1 MKIRTIALDD
11 EPLALKL
18 ISIYIQKTP
27 FLELV
32 KEFSSSLDALEFL
45 KNNDVDLI
53 FSDIHMPDL
62 SGIDFMKAL
71 KEPMPKFIF
80 TTAFGK
86 NVLTDFKG
94 NENIGHL
101 LKPFSYQDFL
111 AVSKKY
117 TGQE

>member
-18 ISIYIQKTP
+18 VSIYIKKTP

-32 KEFSSSLDALEFL
+32 GEFNSSLDALEFI

-71 KEPMPKFIF
+71 KDPMPKFIF

-86 NVLTDFKG
+86 NVLTDFEG
-94 NENIGHL
+94 NKNIGHL
-101 LKPFSYQDFL
+101 LKPFSYQEFL
-111 AVSKKY
+111 AVAKKF

>member
-18 ISIYIQKTP
+18 VSIYIKKTP
-27 FLELV
+27 FLELAG
-32 KEFSSSLDALEFL
+32 EFSSSLDALEFL
-45 KNNDVDLI
+45 KTNDVDLI

-62 SGIDFMKAL
+62 SGIDFMKSL
-71 KEPMPKFIF
+71 KDPMPKFIF

-86 NVLTDFKG
+86 NVLADFEE

-101 LKPFSYQDFL
+101 LKPFSYQNFL
-111 AVSKKY
+111 AVAKKY